1 MHRAGLLI
9 VAILCGCS
17 SAGEPAAPADDHNI
31 RTLVGYVA
39 QYHANAKQFASY
51 FADGTVPDN
60 ATRVKLRGMM
70 TRLERALV
78 DDTGS
83 AATAD
88 VLYEVLQTGEILG
101 PVQWKLVKSGEQW
114 KVSEFA
120 LPGEPASGS

>member
-1 MHRAGLLI
+1 MRLAGLLTI
-9 VAILCGCS
+9 ALLCGCS
-17 SAGEPAAPADDHNI
+17 SAGEPATPADDHNI

-39 QYHANAKQFASY
+39 QYHANAKLFATY
-51 FADGTVPDN
+51 FADGAVPDN
-60 ATRVKLRGMM
+60 ETRAKLRGMM
-70 TRLERALV
+70 TKLERALV

-101 PVQWKLVKSGEQW
+101 PVQWKLVKTGDQW

-120 LPGEPASGS
+120 LPGGPASGS